1 MGPMEALAA
10 SRRAL
15 KALVDGSGGLEREI
29 ATGEHK
35 YNETEINSRRKG
47 DLWSWQS
54 TMKLLGMTST
64 TNELRSRRI
73 RGRRCELGCEQ
84 KGREGGLDSGSYR

>member
-47 DLWSWQS
+47 DLWSQRS
-54 TMKLLGMTST
+54 TAKLLGMTSV
-64 TNELRSRRI
+64 TNELRSEQI
-73 RGRRCELGCEQ
+73 RGRWCELGC
-84 KGREGGLDSGSYR
+84 G

>member
-1 MGPMEALAA
+1 MGPMEAFAA

-47 DLWSWQS
+47 DLWS
-54 TMKLLGMTST
+54 
-64 TNELRSRRI
+64 
-73 RGRRCELGCEQ
+73 
-84 KGREGGLDSGSYR
+84 